1 MNDLQS
7 DNMSTGAL
15 QNETVSYAMFRPR
28 LAVPGLQANNGTD
41 MQLYKPI
48 QFESAKEKTATPA
61 KNTKSDI
68 QNTLTNSGSK
78 SIDDQKEEKTAVA
91 EPAKL
96 APLLTD
102 AAVPAVFAKNNVSST
117 TVQIEQKTDDNL
129 PKNNNV
135 AAVPTTKW
143 KPSKTVKTILYGLLA
158 FIIAFI
164 VIFVLFYTL
173 NPVFVQ
179 QKPPSGLSNKDSAIS
194 IDQPPSLTKVSLYAL
209 AAGLIAASLPHI
221 YARFIAKKK

>member
-1 MNDLQS
+1 
-7 DNMSTGAL
+7 MSTES
-15 QNETVSYAMFRPR
+15 QKKDTVSYAMFRPR
-28 LAVPGLQANNGTD
+28 LTVPGVQTNNGAK

-48 QFESAKEKTATPA
+48 RFDSGTPVSN
-61 KNTKSDI
+61 KQPTTTKSDI

-78 SIDDQKEEKTAVA
+78 SIEKEKTFADP
-91 EPAKL
+91 EPVPL

-102 AAVPAVFAKNNVSST
+102 ATLPSVFAKNNVSST
-117 TVQIEQKTDDNL
+117 AIASQNEPKKEAKLPDSVSNNQGNDHVVTDS
-129 PKNNNV
+129 KK
-135 AAVPTTKW
+135 KW
-143 KPSKTVKTILYGLLA
+143 VPSKTVKTILYGLLA

-179 QKPPSGLSNKDSAIS
+179 QKPAGGMPVNKDSVIS

-221 YARFIAKKK
+221 YAKFIAKKK